1 MTVLERAITIAQAPS
16 APTAADPPGARRL
29 PGVAANLGLALFL
42 AVAVWALWPSSLGGC
57 TTLTIV
63 SGHSMDPTYATGDL
77 VVARCGEP
85 AVGDVVV
92 YQPATENGGRV
103 IHRIIGGDGE
113 TGWRMQGDNNDF
125 TDPWMPTADE
135 VLGVARLHLPGV
147 GVVASI
153 LLMPLTWV
161 SLLVVAAG
169 ILLWPSRAADDK
181 DADADALEPAHSATA
196 DLEED
201 AR

>member
-1 MTVLERAITIAQAPS
+1 MV
-16 APTAADPPGARRL
+16 
-29 PGVAANLGLALFL
+29 ANLGLLLFL
-42 AVAVWALWPSSLGGC
+42 AVAVWALWPSTLGGC

-103 IHRIIGGDGE
+103 IHRIIGGDAE
-113 TGWRMQGDNNDF
+113 AGWRMQGDNNDF

-135 VLGVARLHLPGV
+135 VLGVARLHLPQV

-161 SLLVVAAG
+161 SLLVVAAA
-169 ILLWPSRAADDK
+169 ILLWPSRAE
-181 DADADALEPAHSATA
+181 DADAGALEPADATA
-196 DLEED
+196 PADFEED

>member
-1 MTVLERAITIAQAPS
+1 MV
-16 APTAADPPGARRL
+16 
-29 PGVAANLGLALFL
+29 ANLGLALFL
-42 AVAVWALWPSSLGGC
+42 AVAVWALWPSTLGGC

-63 SGHSMDPTYATGDL
+63 SGHSMNPTYATGDL

-85 AVGDVVV
+85 QVDDVIV

-125 TDPWMPTADE
+125 TDPWLPVADE

-147 GVVASI
+147 GVAASI
-153 LLMPLTWV
+153 LLQPMTWA
-161 SLLVVAAG
+161 SLLVIAG
-169 ILLWPSRAADDK
+169 AILLWPGRAKAAEP
-181 DADADALEPAHSATA
+181 DADAAIPTEPAEPAERAEPVES
-196 DLEED
+196 EEG